1 MCACKRALLPLLL
14 VLKNVMMVMD
24 FAECVMLVLMLCSG
38 RVSVFRAAD
47 SGGDDRACREGGGR
61 AASG

>member
-1 MCACKRALLPLLL
+1 MI
-14 VLKNVMMVMD
+14 VME

-47 SGGDDRACREGGGR
+47 SGGDDRACGKGGGK